1 MAENQVTGG
10 GGGAYPLPD
19 LSNIVTPEEAA
30 AKLNEID
37 AAWVTDNQHP
47 YTNSGHVQHANWQ
60 EAVNK
65 LYRVKFQDADPR
77 TPLQRAMAEG
87 MERQGQDQAD
97 RVQRGQDLMAELE
110 SEGFERADVP
120 DDLSEAEVLGLQA
133 QLWAARGQYDEVDRL
148 TKTALEQLP
157 GLPSDVRDLCN
168 DFKDADEDDKPDYV
182 EAIARELVKE
192 WHRKTG
198 FTRRPKGNAND

>member
-1 MAENQVTGG
+1 MSENEVVGGSDVPTTDGIYTAEDADRSLRRLEADIRSNPRH
-10 GGGAYPLPD
+10 AYWDAQHPQQKDWLQYQRDLFKIKHPD
-19 LSNIVTPEEAA
+19 QEIVTPVQKAMREA
-30 AKLNEID
+30 
-37 AAWVTDNQHP
+37 
-47 YTNSGHVQHANWQ
+47 
-60 EAVNK
+60 
-65 LYRVKFQDADPR
+65 
-77 TPLQRAMAEG
+77 
-87 MERQGQDQAD
+87 MERQGQEQID
-97 RVQRGQDLMAELE
+97 RVQQGEEVMDALVKLGFARASVPPDLT
-110 SEGFERADVP
+110 
-120 DDLSEAEVLGLQA
+120 EAEALGLQA

-198 FTRRPKGNAND
+198 FTRRPKGEAND